1 MLKAHYFKMLKLA
14 KGRFGLN
21 LCKRQLQSSFHSI
34 HHHSK
39 YTRIELT
46 NEEEMC
52 VTILTWKERASKSSN
67 RRRKQTKEP
76 YGNIL
81 SDRTLKSSRW
91 YFRLIFAPFL
101 IKIHF
106 WRPRKRRANVQ
117 KNTELESLSLK
128 IDDNNSVNCRTT
140 WAILILVSKLIFSV
154 SV

>member
-14 KGRFGLN
+14 KGRLRLN
-21 LCKRQLQSSFHSI
+21 FCKRQLQSSFHSI

-46 NEEEMC
+46 NE
-52 VTILTWKERASKSSN
+52 LERASKSSN

-76 YGNIL
+76 YGNIM
-81 SDRTLKSSRW
+81 SDRTLKSLRW

-117 KNTELESLSLK
+117 KNTQLESLSLK

-140 WAILILVSKLIFSV
+140 
-154 SV
+154 

>member
-14 KGRFGLN
+14 KGRLRLN
-21 LCKRQLQSSFHSI
+21 FCKRQLQSSFHFI

-46 NEEEMC
+46 NEEEMRA
-52 VTILTWKERASKSSN
+52 TILTWKERASKSSN
-67 RRRKQTKEP
+67 WRRKQTKEP

-117 KNTELESLSLK
+117 KNTQLESLGLK

-154 SV
+154 TV